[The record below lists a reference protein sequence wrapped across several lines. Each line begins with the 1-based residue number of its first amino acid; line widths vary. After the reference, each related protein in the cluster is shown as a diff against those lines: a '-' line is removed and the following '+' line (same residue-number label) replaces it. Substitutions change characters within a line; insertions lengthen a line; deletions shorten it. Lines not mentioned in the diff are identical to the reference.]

1 MAEVFA
7 ARVKGAGG
15 FEKDV
20 VVKRILPAFAD
31 DITFRERF
39 FQEARLAAQLTH
51 PNIVQ
56 TYELVEQD
64 GDTLLAMEPVNGAD
78 IATLLRAARES
89 SGKALPVSCALYIA
103 ACIADALSYAHD

>member
-31 DITFRERF
+31 DPMFRERF
-39 FQEARLAAQLTH
+39 FQEARLAALLTH

-64 GDTLLAMEPVNGAD
+64 GDTLLAMEAVNGAD
-78 IATLLRAARES
+78 IATLLRVTRDA
-89 SGKALPVSCALYIA
+89 GKALPVACVLHIA
-103 ACIADALSYAHD
+103 ASIADALASAHD